1 MKKAS
6 LALAVAAGTLGL
18 TLGNVANAAFIE
30 DSTAKLDLRNFYFDN
45 DVKNT
50 TSTGSTT
57 AGGYKNN
64 SAAREWGQGFIFNYQ
79 SGFTEG
85 TVGVGVDA
93 IGMLGV
99 RLDGGGRTNKTDRSR
114 NPGALFPLESDNSA
128 VNDFSKGGLTGK
140 LRISKTE
147 ARIGTLMPKLPI
159 LVSNDGRLLPQ
170 MFEGGMITSNEIDS
184 LTLTAGQIEHAVGRS
199 SSNSTSLSVD
209 GRSVGQADSNKFYFA
224 GGDWKINKDLVA
236 QYYYA
241 NLEDFYTQHFA
252 GLGHNLALG
261 EGSLK
266 TDLRYFH
273 TSSDGRN
280 SSAAGRLAGYTANTN
295 FGDGTGEID
304 NNTWSAAFT
313 YSLGSHALM
322 LGYQRV
328 SEDSNFVQL
337 NQGGVEGSAGASVY
351 LLTDRLN
358 HNFTRAGERTSFGQY
373 TYDFTKLGVPGL
385 KASVAYLKGTNV
397 QRADGSEAKEWERDF
412 SLDYAF
418 QEGTLKGLSL
428 AWRNGMLRGNAA
440 TDADQNRLIV
450 SYSIPLL

>member
-1 MKKAS
+1 MRKTS
-6 LALAVAAGTLGL
+6 LALAVAASTLGL
-18 TLGNVANAAFIE
+18 SQVASADFIG
-30 DSTAKLDLRNFYFDN
+30 DSKANLALRNFYFDN

-50 TSTGSTT
+50 
-57 AGGYKNN
+57 ANN
-64 SAAREWGQGFIFNYQ
+64 DAAVREWGQGFIFNYT

-85 TVGVGVDA
+85 TVGFGVDA

-99 RLDGGGRTNKTDRSR
+99 RLDGGGRVGKADRSR

-128 VNDFSKGGLTGK
+128 VDDFSKGGLTAK
-140 LRISKTE
+140 VRFSKTE

-159 LVSNDGRLLPQ
+159 LTSNDGRLLPQ
-170 MFEGGMITSNEIDS
+170 MFEGGQITSNEIDN
-184 LTLTAGQIEHAVGRS
+184 LTLTAGQIEHAVGRA

-209 GRSVGQADSNKFYFA
+209 GRAVGQADSNKFYFA
-224 GGDWKINKDLVA
+224 GGDWKINKDLTA

-241 NLEDFYTQHFA
+241 NLDDFYKQHFA

-266 TDLRYFH
+266 TDLRYFR
-273 TSSDGRN
+273 TTSDGKN
-280 SSAAGRLAGYTANTN
+280 SNAAGRAAGYTANNT

-358 HNFTRAGERTSFGQY
+358 HNFTRAGERTTFGQY
-373 TYDFTKLGVPGL
+373 SYDFASVGVPGL
-385 KASVAYLKGTNV
+385 KASVAYLKGTNI
-397 QRADGSEAKEWERDF
+397 QRANGEQNKEWERDIAV
-412 SLDYAF
+412 DYAF
-418 QEGTLKGLSL
+418 QEGALKGVGLGL
-428 AWRNGMLRGNAA
+428 RHGVLRGDAA
-440 TDADQNRLIV
+440 TDADQTRLIV
-450 SYSIPLL
+450 SYTLPLL